1 MAAVIDAQQHAKT
14 EASHTPLPPS
24 VGADFAPTVLLSVS
38 SQHTKSETKENIC
51 TIPVLPTKLVKDR
64 YDFFGEWDM
73 YELSRCTS

>member
-38 SQHTKSETKENIC
+38 SQHTKSETKENFC
-51 TIPVLPTKLVKDR
+51 LPN
-64 YDFFGEWDM
+64 
-73 YELSRCTS
+73 